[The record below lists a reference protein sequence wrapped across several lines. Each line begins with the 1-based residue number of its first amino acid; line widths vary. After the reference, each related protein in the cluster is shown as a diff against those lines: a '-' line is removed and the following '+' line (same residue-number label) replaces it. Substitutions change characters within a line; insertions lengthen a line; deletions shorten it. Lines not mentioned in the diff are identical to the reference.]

1 MNAQDILKA
10 SHLKM
15 INRRDGIKAGSLLSI
30 AEHKGKAIAMYKKL
44 EFSQRWIELAI
55 RQKKAKLVYRCYALM

>member
-1 MNAQDILKA
+1 MNTKDILKA

-15 INRRDGIKAGSLLSI
+15 ISRRDGIKAGSLLSI
-30 AEHKGKAIAMYKKL
+30 SEQNRKAVAIYNRF

-55 RQKKAKLVYRCYALM
+55 KQKKAKLVYRCYALV